1 VIRDDQDQR
10 GRQDKLDRV
19 IEAAIR
25 SRGPAQKARPPAH
38 VHRVPPGRQQA
49 SIGPRRAHSGF
60 RCPGGHHGKAGRPR
74 SLFVQESGVLG
85 AGVAQPA
92 IESGTQDDPD
102 IRGNRGASGI
112 CGDIARKT
120 DLGSRSFG
128 HNGSLTESRMRREK
142 MLAAG
147 RPLARTRG
155 SRRRWLRPEHR
166 GKGKSQQ
173 GGNGRPCEVRMIC

>member
-1 VIRDDQDQR
+1 VIRDDQDHR

-19 IEAAIR
+19 IQAEIK
-25 SRGPAQKARPPAH
+25 SWGPAPEARPPAH
-38 VHRVPPGRQQA
+38 VHRVPSGWQQA
-49 SIGPRRAHSGF
+49 RIGPRRAHSGF
-60 RCPGGHHGKAGRPR
+60 RCPGGHHRKAGRAR

-92 IESGTQDDPD
+92 IESGTQDDPNV
-102 IRGNRGASGI
+102 RGNRGASGI

-120 DLGSRSFG
+120 DIGSRSFDQD
-128 HNGSLTESRMRREK
+128 GSLTESRMRREK

-155 SRRRWLRPEHR
+155 SRRRFLRPEHR